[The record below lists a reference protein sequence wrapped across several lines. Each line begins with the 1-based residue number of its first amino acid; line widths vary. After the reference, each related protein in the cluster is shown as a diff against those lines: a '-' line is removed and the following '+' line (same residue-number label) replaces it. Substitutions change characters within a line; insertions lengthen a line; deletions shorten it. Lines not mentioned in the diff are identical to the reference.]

1 MSYLS
6 NNLMDNENIIS
17 TAKITN
23 YIFLPGIISILLGI
37 TIMISIPNFAALGS
51 ILFLYSIF
59 SLVTNFIYKI
69 STELAV
75 TNKRVIAKVGF
86 IKRETIELNHNK
98 VESFSVDQSILGRI
112 LNYGN
117 LIVRGTGGVQTP
129 IKNIDNPLAFR
140 KSSMSAVDTQ

>member
-1 MSYLS
+1 
-6 NNLMDNENIIS
+6 
-17 TAKITN
+17 
-23 YIFLPGIISILLGI
+23 
-37 TIMISIPNFAALGS
+37 MISIPNLAALGS
-51 ILFLYSIF
+51 ILFLYGIF

-75 TNKRVIAKVGF
+75 TNKRVIAKAGF

-117 LIVRGTGGVQTP
+117 LIVRGTRGVQTP